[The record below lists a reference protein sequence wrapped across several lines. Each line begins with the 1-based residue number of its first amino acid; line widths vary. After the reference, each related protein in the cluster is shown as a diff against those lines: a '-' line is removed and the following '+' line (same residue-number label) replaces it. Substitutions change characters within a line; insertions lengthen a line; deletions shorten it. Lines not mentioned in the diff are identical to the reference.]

1 MWKNGAPLLRA
12 SRVPKNFPSPS
23 INCKS
28 ALYQMIEAGICIS
41 EKIVFFLLGV
51 PKKKKYIYIYI
62 GLISHKYFLTNPF
75 VILTDSS
82 HTLEVKVSFPIVNPI
97 SCIKLS
103 WNSKPYICRKTLQPK
118 IFRAYLVML
127 LFNVAWTIVSLFKQH
142 NMYFHNT

>member
-1 MWKNGAPLLRA
+1 MEHHYSVLREYLRIFLVLVSIANLLCIKWLKQGFA
-12 SRVPKNFPSPS
+12 SVK
-23 INCKS
+23 K
-28 ALYQMIEAGICIS
+28 L
-41 EKIVFFLLGV
+41 FFFSWGFQ
-51 PKKKKYIYIYI
+51 KKRNIYIYIYI

-118 IFRAYLVML
+118 IFRACLVML